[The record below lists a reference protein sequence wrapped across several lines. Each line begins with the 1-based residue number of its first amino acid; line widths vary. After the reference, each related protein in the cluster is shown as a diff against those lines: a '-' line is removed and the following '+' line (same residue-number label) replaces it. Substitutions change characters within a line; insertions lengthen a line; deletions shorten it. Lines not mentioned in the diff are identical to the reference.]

1 MKEEYKQRLVGI
13 ITNLDYNPSILASI
27 HIKNVFDTYGIR
39 TIDLSLDDIM
49 SDKVSCDI
57 VFNVHYGEIGDG
69 GVMSGILDDKGI
81 AFVGNSQYA
90 CSLMMNKVVSKM
102 LFRKHKYLTPLFW
115 YEPNANNPDDILI
128 DNIEKKIAYPLLA
141 KPVNGAASENIIFI
155 KDSEELSDF
164 VAKYRF
170 LIDGG
175 YYFFEQFIQ
184 GRELSAGYVDAIDE
198 LLPVVEIKLKEEKY
212 QSQKVKFTKGLKEN
226 IVPAN
231 VEQKVYDEVQQI
243 ARDLHSVFHC
253 DSFSRTDMIYEE
265 KTGKLYILEVNTNPG
280 LLETSL
286 LPLMAKAA
294 GVDENKFFVRLMQ
307 HSLQKNET

>member
-1 MKEEYKQRLVGI
+1 MNEECKQLLVGI
-13 ITNLDYNPSILASI
+13 ITNPDYNPSILAGT
-27 HIKNVFDTYGIR
+27 HIKNVLNACGIR
-39 TIDLSLDDIM
+39 TIDLSLDDIL
-49 SDKVSCDI
+49 SDKANCDI

-69 GVMSGILDDKGI
+69 GVMSGVLDDKGI

-90 CSLMMNKVVSKM
+90 CSLMMNKILSKM
-102 LFRKHKYLTPLFW
+102 LFRKYKYLTPLFW
-115 YEPNANNPDDILI
+115 YEPNVDNSDDVLI
-128 DNIEKKIAYPLLA
+128 DNIEKKITYPLLA

-155 KDSEELSDF
+155 KDSKELFDF

-184 GRELSAGYVDAIDE
+184 GRELSAGYVDAIGE

-231 VEQKVYDEVQQI
+231 VEQKVCDEAQQI

-265 KTGKLYILEVNTNPG
+265 KTGKLYVLEINTNPG

-286 LPLMAKAA
+286 LPLMAKTA
-294 GVDENKFFVRLMQ
+294 GVSEDKFFMRLIQ
-307 HSLQKNET
+307 YSLQNG